1 MNDDHSWEVCPP
13 ESRADVWES
22 LPSFATFRF
31 SYLKSRSLVFAGN
44 KERPQREIL
53 PEGGLLGSVI
63 AYWTP
68 VSQGQLYEKGRGGFS
83 PLLAHCG
90 VGTPASCPALS
101 RQIFAVMEP
110 EVEFQHQRQ
119 KGPVV
124 SEVRAH

>member
-63 AYWTP
+63 ASGLQFHRGSYTRR
-68 VSQGQLYEKGRGGFS
+68 GEEAFLLY
-83 PLLAHCG
+83 
-90 VGTPASCPALS
+90 
-101 RQIFAVMEP
+101 
-110 EVEFQHQRQ
+110 
-119 KGPVV
+119 
-124 SEVRAH
+124 